1 MDNFDS
7 WKVFESTGKVQ
18 DYLKFT
24 NQRRVNEARESFISK
39 VEGEDS
45 NVRKN
50 SSDGNG
56 HFIDEYKGI
65 R

>member
-1 MDNFDS
+1 MDNLES

-24 NQRRVNEARESFISK
+24 NQRRINEARESFVSN
-39 VEGEDS
+39 VEGVNLNGRKS
-45 NVRKN
+45 N
-50 SSDGNG
+50 SDRNG
-56 HFIDEYKGI
+56 HFINEYKGI